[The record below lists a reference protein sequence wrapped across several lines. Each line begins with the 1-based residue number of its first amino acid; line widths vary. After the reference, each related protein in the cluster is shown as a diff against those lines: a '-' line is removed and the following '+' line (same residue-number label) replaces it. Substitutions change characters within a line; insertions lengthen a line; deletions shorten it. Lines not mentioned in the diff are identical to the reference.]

1 MRVFGQGTDDQVRR
15 KRTSLLESAGK
26 EGWRKGEKRGV
37 GLFKKKRSGAFFFY
51 LVPRDRFVLD
61 GAGSG
66 IFALGAGSV
75 FALDFGLNSAV
86 LAVSI

>member
-1 MRVFGQGTDDQVRR
+1 M
-15 KRTSLLESAGK
+15 A
-26 EGWRKGEKRGV
+26 KRGEERCWV
-37 GLFKKKRSGAFFFY
+37 IKKKRSGAFFFY

-61 GAGSG
+61 AARGG